1 MASPQP
7 SVWYHS
13 VSFSRVWNFQ
23 LALFGLLPRYLFVS
37 LRFSDLRPYFRIIV
51 SFFSFRYWFLFLS
64 FFISKYFYLLSSFL
78 IFVFG
83 VDMKKWKCQCSI
95 QHYKSKTTSKRISQ
109 TKQQTRIHRSLS
121 LYLAPNSLA
130 STHTFYWK
138 KTKVTKWVEVEQFP
152 TDRFPTTDWIPTG
165 YCYSVAHQTCVKCVR
180 KQIALSSSRV

>member
-51 SFFSFRYWFLFLS
+51 SFFSFRYWFLFLP

-138 KTKVTKWVEVEQFP
+138 RLRWRNELKWSNF
-152 TDRFPTTDWIPTG
+152 RLTG
-165 YCYSVAHQTCVKCVR
+165 SLQLIEYLLDIV
-180 KQIALSSSRV
+180 IASPIKLALNVSGNKSL